1 MSDDTRKTLLAV
13 FMALVC
19 VGFGYFLRGV
29 NVSVGLAES
38 VAVATRNQV
47 RAEAERE
54 AVIVE
59 ANKALEDLRAQLA
72 EAEQE

>member
-19 VGFGYFLRGV
+19 VGFGYFLRGATV
-29 NVSVGLAES
+29 NVQLAETI
-38 VAVATRNQV
+38 AVAGRNQV
-47 RAEAERE
+47 RAEQERE